1 MTFCMKCDSFVGLQE
16 ILRQREK
23 LLMDRLHRAYRR
35 AESQLISVLERRK
48 GEVQT
53 FYGDLMLADGVY
65 GGSQSRR
72 WKVDWNKTPQPIQ
85 VKLMSLRGVRDK
97 LPGQGHFHCVS
108 QSLSD
113 IFINCFYLFTNM
125 KGSVDS
131 NSNNVCCVILIND
144 HMYSNLVKVNL
155 FSLNNAFWH
164 KVEDMSWWFHF
175 TTGLVVTTWDGQS
188 WKVKLGV
195 PPHYQ

>member
-1 MTFCMKCDSFVGLQE
+1 
-16 ILRQREK
+16 
-23 LLMDRLHRAYRR
+23 MDRLHRAYRR

-97 LPGQGHFHCVS
+97 LPGQGHFHYCVS
-108 QSLSD
+108 LWYNVVSLIALSLYYERL
-113 IFINCFYLFTNM
+113 CL
-125 KGSVDS
+125 S
-131 NSNNVCCVILIND
+131 NGCCVILIND
-144 HMYSNLVKVNL
+144 HWYSNLAKENFFFEQCFLTLGGRYVLMVSLYNRLGGHNMRWSKLKGQTWGAATLPINHDGRYYNVEMKVS
-155 FSLNNAFWH
+155 F
-164 KVEDMSWWFHF
+164 V
-175 TTGLVVTTWDGQS
+175 
-188 WKVKLGV
+188 
-195 PPHYQ
+195 

>member
-1 MTFCMKCDSFVGLQE
+1 
-16 ILRQREK
+16 
-23 LLMDRLHRAYRR
+23 MDRLHRAYRR

-97 LPGQGHFHCVS
+97 LPGQGHFHYCVS
-108 QSLSD
+108 LWYNVVSLIALSLYYERL
-113 IFINCFYLFTNM
+113 CL
-125 KGSVDS
+125 S
-131 NSNNVCCVILIND
+131 NGCCVILIND
-144 HMYSNLVKVNL
+144 HWYSNLPKENFFLWTMLFDIRWKICLDGITLQPAWRSQHEMVKVERSNL
-155 FSLNNAFWH
+155 GRSHITN
-164 KVEDMSWWFHF
+164 KPWWPILQCGNEGQFC
-175 TTGLVVTTWDGQS
+175 LV
-188 WKVKLGV
+188 L
-195 PPHYQ
+195 